1 MYLEKAGKINLEDLQ
16 TSLMNMKID
25 EALGKH
31 NYRIWHASDGRWKTY
46 IDDSTCARGKKII
59 AKASK
64 EKLKYTLFEIYKKM
78 MILKQ
83 STMNGL
89 IMLSIVKTS

>member
-1 MYLEKAGKINLEDLQ
+1 MYLEKVGKINLEDLQ

-46 IDDSTCARGKKII
+46 IDDLTCARGKKNNCKSFKRKVKVCII
-59 AKASK
+59 RN
-64 EKLKYTLFEIYKKM
+64 L
-78 MILKQ
+78 
-83 STMNGL
+83 
-89 IMLSIVKTS
+89 